1 MKLTYKK
8 LGPYIREVVK
18 KNTNLQVEKLLGV
31 SISKKFIPS
40 IANIIGTDMSNY
52 KIVQTNQFAY
62 GPVTS
67 RNGDKISIAL
77 LNEED
82 CIVSTSYTV
91 FEIIDTNVLNPEYLM
106 MWFGRPEFDRYA
118 RYMSHGSVREIFGW
132 EELCNTELPIPSI
145 SKQLEIVASYNLLK
159 NKISQKKALID
170 NLENLQRMI
179 YKQWFIENNPQ
190 PLNCKI
196 SEFPEFVD
204 LRHFVKGSLGGDW
217 GKDEAIG
224 NYNEKV
230 LCIRGTDIP
239 FAKLGMKKN
248 IPTRFI
254 LNKNLSSRK
263 LKQGDIVLEISG
275 GSPVQSTGRPLLITY
290 KLLSI
295 FENNCICSNFCRAI
309 SLKDSQYFY
318 YFYSHLVYLYDIG
331 KMFSHENSTTG
342 VKNFDLEGFLDQ
354 EKVMLPN
361 LDVLVKY
368 NEYYESIYQ
377 KIYHLGVFVEAMESY
392 LDIFVSKLVLGGE
405 NEF

>member
-170 NLENLQRMI
+170 NLENLQKMI

-190 PLNCKI
+190 TGIKEHEEYKWVNLSQAKNMTVYRI
-196 SEFPEFVD
+196 Q
-204 LRHFVKGSLGGDW
+204 
-217 GKDEAIG
+217 
-224 NYNEKV
+224 KV
-230 LCIRGTDIP
+230 LEWVE
-239 FAKLGMKKN
+239 
-248 IPTRFI
+248 
-254 LNKNLSSRK
+254 SR
-263 LKQGDIVLEISG
+263 
-275 GSPVQSTGRPLLITY
+275 LL
-290 KLLSI
+290 L
-295 FENNCICSNFCRAI
+295 
-309 SLKDSQYFY
+309 
-318 YFYSHLVYLYDIG
+318 
-331 KMFSHENSTTG
+331 
-342 VKNFDLEGFLDQ
+342 
-354 EKVMLPN
+354 
-361 LDVLVKY
+361 
-368 NEYYESIYQ
+368 Q
-377 KIYHLGVFVEAMESY
+377 K
-392 LDIFVSKLVLGGE
+392 
-405 NEF
+405 